1 MVSRGLIR
9 YMDDLRLLPPNR
21 SFVLSDYLTG
31 WTGGR
36 ANYWKQ
42 RNLIRQVGIV
52 FKNGSKRRAVWE
64 LTERARRILG

>member
-1 MVSRGLIR
+1 MSRGPIR
-9 YMDDLRLLPPNR
+9 YMDDLRLLPR
-21 SFVLSDYLTG
+21 AGSFILSDYLTG

-42 RNLIRQVGIV
+42 RYLIRQVGIV
-52 FKNGSKRRAVWE
+52 FKNGSKRKAVWE